1 MHKMTSSLT
10 LKIDLECV
18 CETSP
23 CLEDTE
29 SGRLYLLFCSLIVIC
44 SIGIIAGNITSQGQ
58 WRSTRE
64 SLRSDLHI
72 SDSGLLRCWASLSS
86 LKQPISEAQ
95 QTCENTKQNR
105 WLYEPPT

>member
-44 SIGIIAGNITSQGQ
+44 SIGIM
-58 WRSTRE
+58 
-64 SLRSDLHI
+64 
-72 SDSGLLRCWASLSS
+72 C
-86 LKQPISEAQ
+86 
-95 QTCENTKQNR
+95 
-105 WLYEPPT
+105 Y